1 MDDKNLEA
9 ALQAYKNK
17 SDETWL
23 MNVMN
28 LNMACIEALQKEKAK
43 SKLISLSVF
52 KKMVIAGGLLYILFL
67 GFLVYLDHFR
77 HFYFSFSM
85 SMILLITMIA
95 IITMIK
101 HIVMIRQINY
111 STSITDT
118 QKKLSAL
125 QYSTINIFR
134 ISWLQLP
141 FWSTWFWTSQW
152 IYHSGINFWLI
163 AVPVTLILALIA
175 IWLYRKI
182 SFKNKDKKWFKFLM
196 NSSEWT
202 SVAKAKEFI
211 DEIDEFKKDVS

>member
-1 MDDKNLEA
+1 MEDKSLESI
-9 ALQAYKNK
+9 LDAYKNK
-17 SDETWL
+17 SDDTWL
-23 MNVMN
+23 MNVMK
-28 LNMACIEALQKEKAK
+28 LNMACVEALQKEKAK
-43 SKLISLSVF
+43 SKLNSLTTF
-52 KKMVIAGGLLYILFL
+52 KKVVIIGGLLYAFL
-67 GFLVYLDHFR
+67 LGCLVYFDHFR

-111 STSITDT
+111 STSIIDT

-141 FWSTWFWTSQW
+141 FWSTWFWTTRW
-152 IYHSGINFWLI
+152 IHSGLNFWLTAFPI
-163 AVPVTLILALIA
+163 TLLLMLIA

-196 NSSEWT
+196 NSPEWN

-211 DEIDEFKKDVS
+211 DEIDAFKNDSL